1 VKIRALIVLLVL
13 AGAMAAGAAHAAAS
27 GGETSVYQV
36 WFERGGKL
44 WVSKRVQPE
53 TTAPARAAM
62 QSLLLG
68 PNIAEANAGVHTLV
82 PEGTGLLGL
91 SVANGTATVDL
102 SPSFGTGGG
111 PASVRMRLAQVAY
124 TLTQFAGID
133 RVRLE
138 VNGRVVWTLTGDGV
152 PVPQPLTRAKFAGLL
167 PTIAVWNPAI
177 GSHLSGSVRVTGTA
191 DVFEASLHVR
201 ILSQSG
207 AVLARAN
214 VLASCGTG
222 CRGGYTVLV
231 PYTVSGTQLG
241 TVIVSD
247 DDTDGNGVPQHQ
259 VRVPVVLT
267 P

>member
-13 AGAMAAGAAHAAAS
+13 AVAMAAGAAHAAAS

-44 WVSKRVQPE
+44 WVAKREQPQ

-62 QSLLLG
+62 QSLLSG
-68 PNIAEANAGVHTLV
+68 PSIAEANAGVHTLV
-82 PEGTGLLGL
+82 PDGTGLLGL
-91 SVANGTATVDL
+91 SIANGTATVDL
-102 SPSFGTGGG
+102 SPPFGAGGG
-111 PASVRMRLAQVAY
+111 PGSVRMRLSQVAY
-124 TLTQFAGID
+124 TLTQFAGVD
-133 RVRLE
+133 RVTLK
-138 VNGRVVWTLTGDGV
+138 VSGRVVSALTADGV

-167 PTIAVWNPAI
+167 PAITVWNPAI
-177 GSHLSGSVRVTGTA
+177 GSYLSSSVRVTGTA

-201 ILSQSG
+201 ILGQNG
-207 AVLARAN
+207 AVLARTN

-231 PYTVSGTQLG
+231 PFTVSAKQLG